1 MNPLLEMNRNIGGM
15 RLAAMTAVTVVLLIF
30 FIFIT
35 TRLAMPSMGLL
46 YADLEPSDSTLI
58 AGELQRAGIPFEKLA
73 GGSRLM
79 VPADR
84 VGPLR
89 MMLAGQGLPS
99 SDASILDV
107 RE

>member
-1 MNPLLEMNRNIGGM
+1 MNPLLETNRNIGGM
-15 RLAAMTAVTVVLLIF
+15 RLATVAAVTVALLMF

-46 YADLEPSDSTLI
+46 YADLEPSDSARI
-58 AGELQRAGIPFEKLA
+58 AGELQRAGIPFEILA

-84 VGPLR
+84 VGQLR